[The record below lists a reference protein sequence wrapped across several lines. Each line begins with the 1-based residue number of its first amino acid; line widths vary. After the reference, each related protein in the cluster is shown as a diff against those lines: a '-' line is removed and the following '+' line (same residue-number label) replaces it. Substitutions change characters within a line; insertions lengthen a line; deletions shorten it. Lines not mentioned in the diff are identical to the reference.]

1 MTRCIE
7 LSDHHWITDLDDYQ
21 KQVTWC
27 DNCGEFWSD
36 EFWDDSSE
44 PDSDWDLIETDSFR
58 DWTGED

>member
-1 MTRCIE
+1 MTKCVE

-36 EFWDDSSE
+36 EFWNDSSE
-44 PDSDWDLIETDSFR
+44 PDSDWDLKL
-58 DWTGED
+58 